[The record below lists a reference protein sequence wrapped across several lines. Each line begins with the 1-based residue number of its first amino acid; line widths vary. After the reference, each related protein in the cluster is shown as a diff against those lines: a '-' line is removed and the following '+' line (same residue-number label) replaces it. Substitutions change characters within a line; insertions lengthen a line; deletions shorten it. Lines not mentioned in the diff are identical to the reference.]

1 MCQGAGGG
9 VRPVPGAAVQLHGLH
24 HAQHEPRRIR
34 VHALPGQVA
43 AYLDIYNTLS
53 TLSTISTP
61 GCGARPGPATP
72 ATAAAARTPTG
83 TGATTGASRVRA
95 PTPATVRDTFIL
107 LVSSVDYFSSYFP
120 ETYRGSQAFSEP
132 ETRAVRDFIM
142 ARRSDIKLY
151 LTFHRCVDSRYLD
164 IYVDSRYLDI
174 VSTLSSSAAT
184 ARCSSTPGA
193 TTGWTTARSGRWRG
207 SAGSASRYTN
217 TF

>member
-34 VHALPGQVA
+34 VHALPGQVS
-43 AYLDIYNTLS
+43 AYLDIYNTI
-53 TLSTISTP
+53 STISTP

-83 TGATTGASRVRA
+83 TGATTGASRGRA

-164 IYVDSRYLDI
+164 I

-207 SAGSASRYTN
+207 SAGSASTYTN